1 MQHSCVADCINGIN
15 NLIPTGRI
23 TMKRLLVTFMTA
35 VMAMGFIT
43 ACSKSDSKNDETT
56 RETEDTTVVEI
67 SSTAHEPMFTVRS
80 GNAGE
85 YSIDD
90 DVWTSVTYT
99 VYYDGTIERKCSY
112 TISDDDVTSSYISPD
127 DYQYIYLF
135 AENTLESD
143 EFDSYREDACDG
155 TTYTFEY
162 YDSEGLCNRIYSG
175 YCYANDS
182 LQSILDIVTSYFE

>member
-1 MQHSCVADCINGIN
+1 
-15 NLIPTGRI
+15 
-23 TMKRLLVTFMTA
+23 MKRLLVTFMTA
-35 VMAMGFIT
+35 VMAMGLLT

-56 RETEDTTVVEI
+56 RETEDTAVVEI

-99 VYYDGTIERKCSY
+99 VY
-112 TISDDDVTSSYISPD
+112 VTSSYISPD

-175 YCYANDS
+175 YCYANES